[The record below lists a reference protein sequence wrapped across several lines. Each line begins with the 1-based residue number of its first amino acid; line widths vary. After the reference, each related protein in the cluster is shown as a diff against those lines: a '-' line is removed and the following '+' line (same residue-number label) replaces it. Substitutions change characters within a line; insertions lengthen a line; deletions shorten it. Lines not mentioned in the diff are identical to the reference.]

1 MNSELS
7 WLEPQVDEGFATL
20 CAAGSLVVLVFVR
33 PESCPTCI
41 ELRQNVLKKA
51 SCHRSVSALQTPVV
65 ALSGATRFSFL
76 A

>member
-33 PESCPTCI
+33 PE
-41 ELRQNVLKKA
+41 
-51 SCHRSVSALQTPVV
+51 AL
-65 ALSGATRFSFL
+65 TRHPAQL